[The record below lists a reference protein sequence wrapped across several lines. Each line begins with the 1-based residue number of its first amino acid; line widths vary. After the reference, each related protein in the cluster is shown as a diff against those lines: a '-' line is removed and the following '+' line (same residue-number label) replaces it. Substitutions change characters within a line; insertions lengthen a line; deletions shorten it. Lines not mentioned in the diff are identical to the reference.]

1 MYEDLL
7 TRQNFTDTGN
17 ELGTLLVTEDA
28 EEINRC
34 QNKWEKPGREWTF
47 EDEISFVPLTASEAQ
62 LINDIGKN
70 ISICLGV
77 VTGKKEVVR
86 DTESFSPTVHPTV
99 CSAGVSRDRRHGQI
113 TH

>member
-7 TRQNFTDTGN
+7 TRQNFTDSGN
-17 ELGTLLVTEDA
+17 KLGTLLVTEDA

-47 EDEISFVPLTASEAQ
+47 EDEISFVPLTASETQ

-99 CSAGVSRDRRHGQI
+99 CSAGVSRDRLHG
-113 TH
+113 